1 MAIWSYNFSMTRDAA
16 NLLKKALA
24 LPVTERA
31 ELAGSLIE
39 SLDHP
44 EDKAVEAAWEKEVA
58 RRMAQIDFGEVEPVS
73 LEQARRKLSSAI
85 E

>member
-1 MAIWSYNFSMTRDAA
+1 MTRDAA

-39 SLDHP
+39 SLDHA
-44 EDKAVEAAWEKEVA
+44 EDQSVEAAWEKEVV
-58 RRMAQIDFGEVEPVS
+58 RRMAQIDSGEVESVS